1 MVSASKDKLV
11 DSGDFSSILPDS
23 PLSTSPIP
31 GVSFEDF
38 SEGNFNILT
47 PVTPTVKFNVL
58 DNGNNIF
65 SGSDDADRILGAGG
79 DDELFGGKGDDHISG
94 GTGND
99 TIYGGEGDDRLNGGS
114 GDDVLYGDTGTNEL
128 VGGLGNDTIFGGD
141 GTDLIKGGDGDDF
154 LIGGKGDDFLFGGDG
169 NDHLIGGQGNDF
181 LFGGAGNDI
190 LKGGPGTNALY
201 GGDGNDTLVFFEQH
215 GDTSLFDG
223 GAGNDRLRVHAE
235 SGNLLSTK
243 TDLGAYFDSEL
254 SAGPDASGFY
264 FIAGIGKIKD
274 IETIEVLGLSGGV
287 FSYDIA

>member
-1 MVSASKDKLV
+1 MVSV
-11 DSGDFSSILPDS
+11 
-23 PLSTSPIP
+23 STSPIKD
-31 GVSFEDF
+31 VTFEDF
-38 SEGNFNILT
+38 SEGKFNILT

-99 TIYGGEGDDRLNGGS
+99 TIYGGEGNDRINGGS
-114 GDDVLYGDTGTNEL
+114 GDDVIYGDTGTNEL

-154 LIGGKGDDFLFGGDG
+154 LIGGRGDDFLFGGDG
-169 NDHLIGGQGNDF
+169 NDHLIGG
-181 LFGGAGNDI
+181 LGNDI

-215 GDTSLFDG
+215 GDTSLFDS

-235 SGNLLSTK
+235 SGGALSGK
-243 TDLGAYFDSEL
+243 SDLKAYFDGEL
-254 SAGPDASGFY
+254 AMGPDADGF
-264 FIAGIGKIKD
+264 FKIAGIGKIKD
-274 IETIEVLGLSGGV
+274 IEIIEVLGLSGGV
-287 FSYDIA
+287 FSYDVF